1 MSKEMITYK
10 ILILGDSTVG
20 KTAFIVRF
28 CEGRFEE
35 DSLTTIGL
43 DSKVKF
49 ISRQEKKIQLQIWDT
64 AGQERFRSL
73 SKNYYKGADG
83 ILLMYD
89 ISNYES
95 FKHIKNWITDIKNN
109 IGVPMEK
116 LALIVIGNKSDLP
129 DDKRKVD
136 KNDIET
142 FQNTHGLKIIEAS
155 AKIDKNVNESMI
167 ALIDKMIEL
176 GVVKI
181 KKGDEDEND
190 NRKLSIKKNT
200 KKKGDCC
207 GGGDKK
213 KKENN

>member
-109 IGVPMEK
+109 IGNKKHKPLCLLRYYKVQQHSDQCK
-116 LALIVIGNKSDLP
+116 FKTCKGYKRHSALTL
-129 DDKRKVD
+129 
-136 KNDIET
+136 
-142 FQNTHGLKIIEAS
+142 F
-155 AKIDKNVNESMI
+155 
-167 ALIDKMIEL
+167 
-176 GVVKI
+176 
-181 KKGDEDEND
+181 
-190 NRKLSIKKNT
+190 
-200 KKKGDCC
+200 
-207 GGGDKK
+207 
-213 KKENN
+213 